1 MFYKLLFEICVAHE
15 MLILVTSIQNIG
27 KKHKKQPDTRTPVR
41 LEDERRFKDQKWEK
55 SSW

>member
-1 MFYKLLFEICVAHE
+1 MCVAHE

-27 KKHKKQPDTRTPVR
+27 KKHKKQPDTQKPVR